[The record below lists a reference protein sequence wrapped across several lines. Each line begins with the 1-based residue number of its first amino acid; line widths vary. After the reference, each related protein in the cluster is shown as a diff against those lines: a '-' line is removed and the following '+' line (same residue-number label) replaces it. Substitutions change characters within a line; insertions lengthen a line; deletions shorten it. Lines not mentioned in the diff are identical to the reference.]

1 MSVWHW
7 FYLDKGGFFPVFCL
21 ASLTFT
27 RWWFVL
33 CFVFN
38 AFFFSIQ
45 SSPCFL
51 FYEGVLRPGSDC
63 HFFARNRAN
72 CFELYMFYFFYF
84 FSGSIK
90 VWCCVFTNVLTIF
103 MVEEFYIYAVVQFYF
118 SSREKLMYEINQSHV
133 LKNKSLFKKKN
144 AMQYP

>member
-1 MSVWHW
+1 MSVWRW

-84 FSGSIK
+84 FFRKHQSLVLCLYKCFNHFHGGRILYLCSCTILFFFK
-90 VWCCVFTNVLTIF
+90 RKTNVWNKPKSR
-103 MVEEFYIYAVVQFYF
+103 VE
-118 SSREKLMYEINQSHV
+118 K
-133 LKNKSLFKKKN
+133 
-144 AMQYP
+144 